1 MYLSSVIQWSK
12 HWALCLLFANSTQSG
27 AYPDKCYIIQQ
38 SQPQWPVYCEGNTG
52 TEGRNKW
59 WSLNTFRLKWNGH
72 HFAEEI
78 SKWIFFNGN
87 YCSLI
92 IISMKCIPKGPINT
106 MKALV
111 QMMVRCQ
118 TSNHGWWWLGDPRSQ
133 SISTSETEGLNSA
146 DGKSPHSAHGCTC
159 MKSYWPSA
167 KRWLE
172 MEASSHGQL
181 SMSVISILI
190 WQMYNSN
197 VTTLSM
203 QVEWYWYGEC
213 IIIKCCDY
221 ICPDISDQARV
232 SDQRFVIQELN
243 RTIVSSVSNLPIR
256 NITAPKRL
264 LLVFMM
270 IFLEL

>member
-1 MYLSSVIQWSK
+1 MTTQISVILYSSLSPSDPSIVRGIQERKAGTNGDPLTHSGQSK
-12 HWALCLLFANSTQSG
+12 
-27 AYPDKCYIIQQ
+27 
-38 SQPQWPVYCEGNTG
+38 
-52 TEGRNKW
+52 
-59 WSLNTFRLKWNGH
+59 NGH

-87 YCSLI
+87 YCILI

-133 SISTSETEGLNSA
+133 SISTSETEGLNSV

-159 MKSYWPSA
+159 MKSYWPPA

-203 QVEWYWYGEC
+203 
-213 IIIKCCDY
+213 
-221 ICPDISDQARV
+221 
-232 SDQRFVIQELN
+232 
-243 RTIVSSVSNLPIR
+243 
-256 NITAPKRL
+256 
-264 LLVFMM
+264 
-270 IFLEL
+270 